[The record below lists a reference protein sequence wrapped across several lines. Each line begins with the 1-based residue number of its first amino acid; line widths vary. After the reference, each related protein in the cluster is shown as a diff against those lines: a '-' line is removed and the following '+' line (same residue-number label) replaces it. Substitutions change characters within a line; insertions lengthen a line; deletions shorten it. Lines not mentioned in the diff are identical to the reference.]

1 MSPSLHAGGDERDR
15 VRDDLRTGTGRP
27 VRAAWVALA
36 GVTMIV
42 VAGCG
47 DTGRVSSPG
56 PSSAAGAVADQPH
69 TRFDVLFAF
78 DIIDHSGQAV
88 ALSNSTT
95 VKQGIAPEI
104 RDIARQISAGST
116 TYVNELQALLV
127 DWGFTPMTVGPRP
140 AAGKP
145 NVAVA
150 PGEYPLAVDADV
162 RRVTGAT
169 GTGAAGQ
176 YLELMIRQH
185 RFTISAAR
193 DQLEAGSNPRAM
205 AIARSLIE
213 SQQSEISVME
223 TLQP

>member
-1 MSPSLHAGGDERDR
+1 M
-15 VRDDLRTGTGRP
+15 
-27 VRAAWVALA
+27 
-36 GVTMIV
+36 
-42 VAGCG
+42 
-47 DTGRVSSPG
+47 
-56 PSSAAGAVADQPH
+56 
-69 TRFDVLFAF
+69 FAF

-88 ALSNSTT
+88 VLSNSTT

-104 RDIARQISAGST
+104 RDIARQISVSST

-127 DWGFTPMTVGPRP
+127 DWGFTSMTGGPRP
-140 AAGKP
+140 AADKP
-145 NVAVA
+145 NVPVA
-150 PGEYPLAVDADV
+150 AGEHPLAVDADV
-162 RRVTGAT
+162 RRVTSAT
-169 GTGAAGQ
+169 GAGAAGQ

-213 SQQSEISVME
+213 SQQREISVME

>member
-1 MSPSLHAGGDERDR
+1 M
-15 VRDDLRTGTGRP
+15 
-27 VRAAWVALA
+27 
-36 GVTMIV
+36 
-42 VAGCG
+42 
-47 DTGRVSSPG
+47 
-56 PSSAAGAVADQPH
+56 
-69 TRFDVLFAF
+69 
-78 DIIDHSGQAV
+78 
-88 ALSNSTT
+88 
-95 VKQGIAPEI
+95 
-104 RDIARQISAGST
+104 
-116 TYVNELQALLV
+116 
-127 DWGFTPMTVGPRP
+127 
-140 AAGKP
+140 
-145 NVAVA
+145 
-150 PGEYPLAVDADV
+150 DADV